1 MSLEL
6 GPGRP
11 ITADERLVGIL
22 RSELMT
28 AKEMLKSIV
37 NVLRGVG
44 EAEEG
49 ELKRLLDEVR
59 ESKRRI
65 ELLRREFLDYFSR
78 VAPSLYSREEWMGMS
93 AKISGIVDKLSG
105 VAYRAEYLASKSWR
119 LPKGVRDALVELASS
134 LLSIIDQYLLM
145 MNVALSKVD
154 KALEARHRIALAEAE
169 IDSKYRHA
177 TFTILDAPVSAPCA
191 ILLLYI
197 AEMLEDVSDLVNSV
211 ADDLYLVALS
221 SA

>member
-1 MSLEL
+1 VSIEV
-6 GPGRP
+6 GSGRP
-11 ITADERLVGIL
+11 TTADERLAGIL

-28 AKEMLKSIV
+28 AKEMLKSII

-44 EAEEG
+44 EAEEA
-49 ELKRLLDEVR
+49 ELKRMLKEIG
-59 ESKRRI
+59 EGKRRI
-65 ELLRREFLDYFSR
+65 ELLQREFLDYFSR
-78 VAPSLYSREEWMGMS
+78 VAPSLYNREEWMGMF

-105 VAYRAEYLASKSWR
+105 IAYRAEYLASKSWR
-119 LPKGVRDALVELASS
+119 LPRGVREALVELASS

-145 MNVALSKVD
+145 MNVALSEVD
-154 KALEARHRIALAEAE
+154 KALEARRRIALTEAE
-169 IDSKYRHA
+169 IDSRYRRA
-177 TFTILDAPVSAPCA
+177 TFAILDAPISAPCA